1 VISFLGFLKSVRK
14 EAGPH
19 LVVAPLRYSVYFALK
34 ALSLLHLVVAPLRI
48 SVYLLYWYKSTN
60 TETPLSLSL
69 YLVVA
74 PLSVMNGWLL
84 ESAKV
89 CV

>member
-1 VISFLGFLKSVRK
+1 MQVISFLGFLKSVRK

-34 ALSLLHLVVAPLRI
+34 ALSLLHLVVAPLRF

-60 TETPLSLSL
+60 TDAGMLSLASAVFPRGTL
-69 YLVVA
+69 GSQVHEA
-74 PLSVMNGWLL
+74 LSY
-84 ESAKV
+84 
-89 CV
+89 